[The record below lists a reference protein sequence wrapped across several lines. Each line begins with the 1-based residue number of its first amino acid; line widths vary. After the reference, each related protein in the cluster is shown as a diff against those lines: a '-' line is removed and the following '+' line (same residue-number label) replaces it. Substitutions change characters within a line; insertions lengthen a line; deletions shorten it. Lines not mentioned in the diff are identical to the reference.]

1 VVAIDV
7 DKDTNV
13 DGEYSEQNT
22 NQGHCRES
30 VDHFDSE
37 KHQGTHAYEWKKKFN
52 NNYKHINTLTCIIS
66 VQQVLLIFKKVV
78 TYTY

>member
-1 VVAIDV
+1 MVAIDV
-7 DKDTNV
+7 DKDANI

-37 KHQGTHAYEWKKKFN
+37 KHQGTHAYEWKKN
-52 NNYKHINTLTCIIS
+52 SIIITNIKI
-66 VQQVLLIFKKVV
+66 LWPA
-78 TYTY
+78 